1 MQPLDSPPAR
11 ADHIV
16 PFTMKRL
23 GGNADPLHFFVRHS
37 SPRRILAPVEATG
50 HGQPLRGGRARDQAH
65 DRLVV
70 PQRLTT
76 PIRGDEREQA
86 VLHLVPLAGARWEV
100 ADLEGQGGG
109 IGELLQLEL
118 PHAQAIAVA
127 APAIR
132 RDQQAPRPRVQPVA
146 FEPPPAPD
154 RGHRK
159 GARVVVGAHVHEPF
173 VAGQIIHAVGIGPR
187 HRGSRKIVALHE
199 GRPLASAPL
208 PALVLVIPDQLL
220 LLRVHGDD
228 RSAPGQRPADLIID
242 VLELRVAV
250 GMIRAFL
257 GLPVP
262 LEAVVHRAQKLRHL
276 LMADRM
282 VLAREFRRERPR
294 ALARPAQRG
303 LRVAARQ
310 WLHQGF
316 QRSRQLGVAHQERVA
331 PPAGPPDSSGRDRVL
346 PQFTDPLGD
355 GDPGQSADVAD
366 PRDASIALVHGLVRG
381 HHSPAALIQVSPD
394 ACELPFE
401 SVMSFDAPT
410 VACSGLIC
418 RCYLLTR
425 ANGAGYAVSASRCH
439 SGGRLWVA
447 RMWINSPSDRATE
460 EKYPSHSRTALRA
473 MTSNT
478 GWTSVGELLITR
490 RISAVAVCCSRDSV
504 RSRLRASSSLNRRAF
519 STAMTAWSAKV
530 FSSSISLSENGPGSA
545 RVTAMAPMGAPS
557 RSIGTERMLRA
568 PIARDRVR
576 CW

>member
-100 ADLEGQGGG
+100 ADLDGQGGG

-118 PHAQAIAVA
+118 PHAQAIAIA

-132 RDQQAPRPRVQPVA
+132 RDQQSPSPRVQPVA
-146 FEPPPAPD
+146 LEPPPAPD

-159 GARVVVGAHVHEPF
+159 GARVVAGAHVHEAF
-173 VAGQIIHAVGIGPR
+173 VAGQIIHAVGIGPGG
-187 HRGSRKIVALHE
+187 RGSRKIVALHE
-199 GRPLASAPL
+199 GGRFAPAPL
-208 PALVLVIPDQLL
+208 PALVLVVPDQLL

-228 RSAPGQRPADLIID
+228 RSAPGHRPADLIID

-262 LEAVVHRAQKLRHL
+262 LEAVVHRAQELRHL

-294 ALARPAQRG
+294 ALARPAQGG

-310 WLHQGF
+310 GHHQGL
-316 QRSRQLGVAHQERVA
+316 QRSRQFGVAHQEREA
-331 PPAGPPDSSGRDRVL
+331 SPAGPPDPSGRDRVL
-346 PQFTDPLGD
+346 PQFADPLGD
-355 GDPGQSADVAD
+355 GDPGQSTDTAD

-425 ANGAGYAVSASRCH
+425 ANAQIDTDVRILAATTRDLELAMARREFREDLYYRLNSAEIRIPPLREREAEIPILAEQFLAMFNRQY
-439 SGGRLWVA
+439 GR
-447 RMWINSPSDRATE
+447 S
-460 EKYPSHSRTALRA
+460 K
-473 MTSNT
+473 
-478 GWTSVGELLITR
+478 
-490 RISAVAVCCSRDSV
+490 RISAETMSALVKHSWGGNVRELENAIRRMVALTDGEQ
-504 RSRLRASSSLNRRAF
+504 A
-519 STAMTAWSAKV
+519 
-530 FSSSISLSENGPGSA
+530 
-545 RVTAMAPMGAPS
+545 
-557 RSIGTERMLRA
+557 
-568 PIARDRVR
+568 
-576 CW
+576 